1 MREEFPLGSSFLMER
16 NAVGAVNIATHWC
29 SAITRQNAGA
39 LLGGATAL
47 VVQPLARLLI
57 CEPPHC
63 RGEHGQDDNW
73 HPDEP
78 CRAGV
83 FSALRLCHYPHS
95 LGCSPPKHGSLRLL
109 QAVTSDKLLPRR
121 RASNVAAFGAANGD
135 FSGLVEVGDGRFRC
149 RLNG

>member
-1 MREEFPLGSSFLMER
+1 MER

-39 LLGGATAL
+39 PYGAPQLSWFSRSPVYLFASHHIVGASTA
-47 VVQPLARLLI
+47 RMTI
-57 CEPPHC
+57 
-63 RGEHGQDDNW
+63 R